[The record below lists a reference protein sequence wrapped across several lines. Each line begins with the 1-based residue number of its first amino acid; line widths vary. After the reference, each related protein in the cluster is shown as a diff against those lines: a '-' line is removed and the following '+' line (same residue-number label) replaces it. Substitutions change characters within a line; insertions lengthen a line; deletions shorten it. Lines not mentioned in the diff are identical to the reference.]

1 MPAKNKTNLFTKA
14 IKKTIFATNIVAILL
29 LLSARLAWHVSTLKT
44 NLFSYI
50 GLAFGFILFANL
62 VYLVFWI

>member
-29 LLSARLAWHVSTLKT
+29 LLSARLAWHVSPLKT